1 MARIDEVMDTI
12 AKRQMLDRPEAA
24 MAAQAQRKARE
35 DVELAARPKTPF
47 EDGDPRCL
55 EKPSAELYAIR
66 PGILSCV
73 VPDGHEC
80 DGFSHR
86 MPKWSTVHAKYNW
99 TTYRLCPTY
108 SEEKTAAIDKKDEIV
123 ETQKTRS
130 RWRAK

>member
-12 AKRQMLDRPEAA
+12 AKRQLMERPEEARK
-24 MAAQAQRKARE
+24 AQAQRKARE
-35 DVELAARPKTPF
+35 DVEMARRPKTPF
-47 EDGDPRCL
+47 DDGDPRCL

-66 PGILSCV
+66 PGILNCS

-86 MPKWSTVHAKYNW
+86 MPKWSTVHAKYTW

-108 SEEKTAAIDKKDEIV
+108 SEEKAAALTKKDDFV

-130 RWRAK
+130 SWRPK